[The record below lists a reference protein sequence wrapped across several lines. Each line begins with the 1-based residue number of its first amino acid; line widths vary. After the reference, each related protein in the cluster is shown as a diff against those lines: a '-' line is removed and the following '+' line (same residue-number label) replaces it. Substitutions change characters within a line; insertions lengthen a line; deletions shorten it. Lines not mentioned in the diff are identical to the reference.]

1 MKTYFFRFALV
12 LSLLAAFVVLPA
24 QKRGNRHASTL
35 IKYYGV
41 NGELLFSSFV
51 PASPG
56 DGNFSFFGIVF
67 PDARIARVRITSGDV
82 APGPDDSAKQDVVM
96 MDDFIYG
103 EPRPVN

>member
-35 IKYYGV
+35 IEYYGV

-56 DGNFSFFGIVF
+56 DGNFSFSESCFLTLASRACELRAVTLR
-67 PDARIARVRITSGDV
+67 PDQMIPRNRTS
-82 APGPDDSAKQDVVM
+82 S
-96 MDDFIYG
+96 
-103 EPRPVN
+103 